1 MVLGKVALI
10 ACIILFSIIG
20 VAAAVVFSLISI
32 YVPKHSVATSGIEL

>member
-10 ACIILFSIIG
+10 TGIIVSSIVG